1 MSFFNSKPWA
11 KIPTDLLENKAMN
24 RAEKMLAPELK
35 SAPVLLYLA
44 GATKADDDGIFDIG
58 DGEEFASLIKVESP
72 ENVRQVAE
80 AMVKL
85 RIFAHVPES
94 SIFLFVEWEYTTR
107 QAGKTLR
114 NRFNT
119 ACELWK
125 ARQEEASFFNPK
137 STNVDTV
144 RNDIKA
150 LQNKRFNTILREVNE
165 NSDTIQPAPDE
176 NPQNRREREDKR
188 ETEQIIPEVEKNTHT
203 RVEGVGGE
211 EPPEACEPLSGSPAS
226 YGEKSID
233 AQSSIDQ
240 PDTEKLITI
249 PDWHIVPES
258 NASEQPESDD
268 TNKETEDAS
277 FVPEELE
284 KIRGDT
290 FAVFQMFFK
299 TSNAGYNMKKGGRV
313 VSDIVTELMES
324 LDDKSQ
330 APKLAEKICKE
341 VKKMNTEP
349 GARNKWNGIPLFPTY
364 MQKEVVWA
372 QLLSRVRL
380 TAPDQGIKQTAFEQ
394 VDKDAVNEWIDDEYK
409 KYGIIRGS
417 PGATEKF
424 LQAKSDEALH
434 AASAV

>member
-137 STNVDTV
+137 STNVDAV

-165 NSDTIQPAPDE
+165 CSNTIQPAPDE

-188 ETEQIIPEVEKNTHT
+188 ETEQIIPEIEKSTHT

-211 EPPEACEPLSGSPAS
+211 ELPEASELPDGSTASGNESS
-226 YGEKSID
+226 SENE
-233 AQSSIDQ
+233 QSNET
-240 PDTEKLITI
+240 TEKLITV
-249 PDWHIVPES
+249 PDWRIVPDTDAVEK
-258 NASEQPESDD
+258 PLPSDID
-268 TNKETEDAS
+268 KEKVDAS
-277 FVPEELE
+277 SVPEENE
-284 KIRGDT
+284 KIKGEVVGVFNAFFREVNVAYNTAKGMKLVE
-290 FAVFQMFFK
+290 FA
-299 TSNAGYNMKKGGRV
+299 A
-313 VSDIVTELMES
+313 TELVGS
-324 LDDKSQ
+324 
-330 APKLAEKICKE
+330 
-341 VKKMNTEP
+341 VKKLEDAPALARSMCAEFQKMHDAPEP
-349 GARNKWNGIPLFPTY
+349 NKWHGIPLYPAY
-364 MQKEVVWA
+364 MTKETVWQA
-372 QLLSRVRL
+372 LLSRAKLPDNNTVTYAHPL
-380 TAPDQGIKQTAFEQ
+380 TEEEREETEK
-394 VDKDAVNEWIDDEYK
+394 WIMQQCED
-409 KYGIIRGS
+409 YGINPDSSNPLMQIV
-417 PGATEKF
+417 
-424 LQAKSDEALH
+424 LAKRKAESVGE
-434 AASAV
+434 

>member
-150 LQNKRFNTILREVNE
+150 LQNKRFNTILHEVNE
-165 NSDTIQPAPDE
+165 CSDTIQPAPDE

-211 EPPEACEPLSGSPAS
+211 ELPSASEPLQGSSASGIESS
-226 YGEKSID
+226 SENE
-233 AQSSIDQ
+233 QSSEDS
-240 PDTEKLITI
+240 ERLIT
-249 PDWHIVPES
+249 VP
-258 NASEQPESDD
+258 NWTIAPESDASEKPLSSD
-268 TNKETEDAS
+268 IDKEKVDASSMPEENEKIKGEVVGVFNAFFQKVNIAYNTAKGMKIVEAAATELVGSVKKLEDAPALARS
-277 FVPEELE
+277 MCAEFQKMHDAPE
-284 KIRGDT
+284 
-290 FAVFQMFFK
+290 
-299 TSNAGYNMKKGGRV
+299 
-313 VSDIVTELMES
+313 
-324 LDDKSQ
+324 
-330 APKLAEKICKE
+330 P
-341 VKKMNTEP
+341 
-349 GARNKWNGIPLFPTY
+349 NKWHGIPLYPAY
-364 MQKEVVWA
+364 MTKETVWQA
-372 QLLSRVRL
+372 LLSRAKLPDNNTVTYAHPL
-380 TAPDQGIKQTAFEQ
+380 TEEEREETNRWLNQQFE
-394 VDKDAVNEWIDDEYK
+394 D
-409 KYGIIRGS
+409 YGIDPDGPNAMMKLVLAR
-417 PGATEKF
+417 
-424 LQAKSDEALH
+424 QASVQAEGQ
-434 AASAV
+434 

>member
-165 NSDTIQPAPDE
+165 CSDTIQPAPDE

-211 EPPEACEPLSGSPAS
+211 ELPAASEPLQGSPAS
-226 YGEKSID
+226 GIESSSENE
-233 AQSSIDQ
+233 QSSKDS
-240 PDTEKLITI
+240 ERLIT
-249 PDWHIVPES
+249 VP
-258 NASEQPESDD
+258 NWTIAPESDASEKPLPSD
-268 TNKETEDAS
+268 IDKEKVDASSMPEENEKIKGEVVGVFNAFFQKVNIAYNTAKGMKIVEAAATELVGSVKNLEDAPALARS
-277 FVPEELE
+277 MCTEFQKMHDAPE
-284 KIRGDT
+284 
-290 FAVFQMFFK
+290 
-299 TSNAGYNMKKGGRV
+299 
-313 VSDIVTELMES
+313 
-324 LDDKSQ
+324 
-330 APKLAEKICKE
+330 P
-341 VKKMNTEP
+341 
-349 GARNKWNGIPLFPTY
+349 NKWHGIPLYPAY
-364 MQKEVVWA
+364 MTKETVWQA
-372 QLLSRVRL
+372 LLSRAKLPDNNSVTYAHPL
-380 TAPDQGIKQTAFEQ
+380 TEEEREETNRWLNQQFE
-394 VDKDAVNEWIDDEYK
+394 D
-409 KYGIIRGS
+409 YGIDPDEPNAMMKLVLAR
-417 PGATEKF
+417 
-424 LQAKSDEALH
+424 QASVQAEGQ
-434 AASAV
+434 

>member
-24 RAEKMLAPELK
+24 RAEKMLVPELK

-165 NSDTIQPAPDE
+165 CSDTIQPAPDE

-188 ETEQIIPEVEKNTHT
+188 ETEQ
-203 RVEGVGGE
+203 
-211 EPPEACEPLSGSPAS
+211 
-226 YGEKSID
+226 KS
-233 AQSSIDQ
+233 
-240 PDTEKLITI
+240 
-249 PDWHIVPES
+249 V
-258 NASEQPESDD
+258 
-268 TNKETEDAS
+268 
-277 FVPEELE
+277 
-284 KIRGDT
+284 
-290 FAVFQMFFK
+290 
-299 TSNAGYNMKKGGRV
+299 
-313 VSDIVTELMES
+313 
-324 LDDKSQ
+324 
-330 APKLAEKICKE
+330 
-341 VKKMNTEP
+341 
-349 GARNKWNGIPLFPTY
+349 WN
-364 MQKEVVWA
+364 E
-372 QLLSRVRL
+372 
-380 TAPDQGIKQTAFEQ
+380 
-394 VDKDAVNEWIDDEYK
+394 DDETKRNALISLIKEIKNQPLKRLEDWDGYINWLQSLKDRVQPKQEWSEEDEIYYK
-409 KYGIIRGS
+409 RVQLSIEWARAHNRISEGS
-417 PGATEKF
+417 CDEQLNWLKSLRPQKRW
-424 LQAKSDEALH
+424 KPSDEQMKALWLY
-434 AASAV
+434 AEQNNYDGAVLTSLYNDLKKK

>member
-144 RNDIKA
+144 RNDIKT
-150 LQNKRFNTILREVNE
+150 LQNKRFNTILHEVNE
-165 NSDTIQPAPDE
+165 CSDTIQPAPDE

-211 EPPEACEPLSGSPAS
+211 ELPAASEPLQGSPAS
-226 YGEKSID
+226 GIESSSENE
-233 AQSSIDQ
+233 QSSEDS
-240 PDTEKLITI
+240 ERLIT
-249 PDWHIVPES
+249 VP
-258 NASEQPESDD
+258 NWTIAPESDASEKPLSSD
-268 TNKETEDAS
+268 IDKEKVDAS
-277 FVPEELE
+277 FVPEENE
-284 KIRGDT
+284 KIKGEVVG
-290 FAVFQMFFK
+290 VFNAFFQK
-299 TSNAGYNMKKGGRV
+299 VNIAYNTAKGMK
-313 VSDIVTELMES
+313 IVEAAATELVGS
-324 LDDKSQ
+324 
-330 APKLAEKICKE
+330 
-341 VKKMNTEP
+341 VKKLEDAPALARSMCAEFQKMHDAPEP
-349 GARNKWNGIPLFPTY
+349 NKWHGIPLYPAY
-364 MQKEVVWA
+364 MAKETVWQA
-372 QLLSRVRL
+372 LLSRAKLPDNNTVTYAHPL
-380 TAPDQGIKQTAFEQ
+380 TEEEREETNRWLKQQFE
-394 VDKDAVNEWIDDEYK
+394 D
-409 KYGIIRGS
+409 YGID
-417 PGATEKF
+417 P
-424 LQAKSDEALH
+424 DEPNAMMKLVLRRK
-434 AASAV
+434 APETVEGQ

>member
-58 DGEEFASLIKVESP
+58 DGEEFASLIKVETP
-72 ENVRQVAE
+72 EYVRQVAE

-165 NSDTIQPAPDE
+165 CSGTIQPAPDE

-211 EPPEACEPLSGSPAS
+211 ELPAASEPLQGSPAS
-226 YGEKSID
+226 GIESSSENE
-233 AQSSIDQ
+233 QSSKDS
-240 PDTEKLITI
+240 ERLIT
-249 PDWHIVPES
+249 VP
-258 NASEQPESDD
+258 NWTIAPESDASEKPLPSD
-268 TNKETEDAS
+268 IDKEKVDAS
-277 FVPEELE
+277 SMPEENE
-284 KIRGDT
+284 KIKGEVVGVLNAF
-290 FAVFQMFFK
+290 FAKVNVAYNTAKGMKFVEAAASELVGTVKNLQDAPALARSMCAEFQKMH
-299 TSNAGYNMKKGGRV
+299 
-313 VSDIVTELMES
+313 DEP
-324 LDDKSQ
+324 
-330 APKLAEKICKE
+330 AP
-341 VKKMNTEP
+341 
-349 GARNKWNGIPLFPTY
+349 NKWHGIPLFPAY
-364 MQKEVVWA
+364 MAKETVWQA
-372 QLLSRVRL
+372 LLSRAKLPENNSTSFPHPLSEEERAETNRWL
-380 TAPDQGIKQTAFEQ
+380 EQ
-394 VDKDAVNEWIDDEYK
+394 QYED
-409 KYGIIRGS
+409 YGIDPSEPNAMMKLVLARHA
-417 PGATEKF
+417 PV
-424 LQAKSDEALH
+424 QAEGQ
-434 AASAV
+434 

>member
-80 AMVKL
+80 EMVKL

-150 LQNKRFNTILREVNE
+150 LQNKRFNTIQHEVNE
-165 NSDTIQPAPDE
+165 CSDTIQPAPDE

-211 EPPEACEPLSGSPAS
+211 ELPAASEPLQGSPAS
-226 YGEKSID
+226 GIE
-233 AQSSIDQ
+233 SSSENEQISED
-240 PDTEKLITI
+240 PERLITV
-249 PDWHIVPES
+249 PLDWSIVPD
-258 NASEQPESDD
+258 SDVVEKPLPAD
-268 TNKETEDAS
+268 IDKEKVDAS
-277 FVPEELE
+277 SVPEENE
-284 KIRGDT
+284 KIKGEVVG
-290 FAVFQMFFK
+290 VFNAFFQK
-299 TSNAGYNMKKGGRV
+299 VNIAYNTAKGMK
-313 VSDIVTELMES
+313 IVEAAATELVS
-324 LDDKSQ
+324 S
-330 APKLAEKICKE
+330 
-341 VKKMNTEP
+341 VKKLEDAPALARSMCAEFQKMHDAPEP
-349 GARNKWNGIPLFPTY
+349 NKWHGIPLYPAY
-364 MQKEVVWA
+364 MTKETVWQA
-372 QLLSRVRL
+372 LLSRAKLPDNNSVTYAHPL
-380 TAPDQGIKQTAFEQ
+380 TEEEREETDRWFKQQFE
-394 VDKDAVNEWIDDEYK
+394 D
-409 KYGIIRGS
+409 YGIDPDEPNAMVKLMLAR
-417 PGATEKF
+417 
-424 LQAKSDEALH
+424 QASVQAEGQ
-434 AASAV
+434 

>member
-165 NSDTIQPAPDE
+165 CSDTIQPAPDE

-211 EPPEACEPLSGSPAS
+211 ELPAASEPLQGSPAS
-226 YGEKSID
+226 GIE
-233 AQSSIDQ
+233 SSSENEQNSED
-240 PDTEKLITI
+240 PERLITV
-249 PDWHIVPES
+249 PDWTI
-258 NASEQPESDD
+258 APESDASEKPLPSD
-268 TNKETEDAS
+268 IDKEKVDASSMPEENEKIKGEVVGVFNAFFQKVNIAYNTAKGMKIVEAAAIELVGSVKNLEDAPALARS
-277 FVPEELE
+277 MCAEFQKMHDAPE
-284 KIRGDT
+284 
-290 FAVFQMFFK
+290 
-299 TSNAGYNMKKGGRV
+299 
-313 VSDIVTELMES
+313 
-324 LDDKSQ
+324 
-330 APKLAEKICKE
+330 P
-341 VKKMNTEP
+341 
-349 GARNKWNGIPLFPTY
+349 NKWHGIPLYPAY
-364 MQKEVVWA
+364 MTKETVWQA
-372 QLLSRVRL
+372 LLSRAKLPDNNTVTYAHPL
-380 TAPDQGIKQTAFEQ
+380 TEEEREETNRWLKQQFE
-394 VDKDAVNEWIDDEYK
+394 D
-409 KYGIIRGS
+409 YGIDPDGPNALMKLVLAR
-417 PGATEKF
+417 
-424 LQAKSDEALH
+424 QAEGQ
-434 AASAV
+434 